1 MHTLSDKFRFVQ
13 RKLKPAEVFTTKKW
27 MVFAVHLLAQPH
39 ILNYYDDTNNNISN
53 TSVCVIEV
61 KVGGKSKKMPLPPT
75 PNQKCPQLKQKSSTP
90 SPHPPQPLPLPLL
103 LVCYTFYSVGTSC
116 CKPLAGSGPA
126 FLSELLHVY
135 TPSHTLVIKL
145 FF

>member
-27 MVFAVHLLAQPH
+27 MVLAVHLLAQPH

-61 KVGGKSKKMPLPPT
+61 KVDGKSKKMPLPPT
-75 PNQKCPQLKQKSSTP
+75 PNHSVLQNTKQP
-90 SPHPPQPLPLPLL
+90 SRTTAMPKNIH
-103 LVCYTFYSVGTSC
+103 T
-116 CKPLAGSGPA
+116 CKIYLTLA
-126 FLSELLHVY
+126 LC
-135 TPSHTLVIKL
+135 
-145 FF
+145 